1 MEYTKL
7 TEKYRPTDLNNIC
20 GNTNIIQ
27 CLKSFSLLDFPNM
40 LFYGPPGTG
49 KTTTI
54 KALIHNKINPINIL
68 ELNASDDRGINIVRN
83 QIKQF
88 AETSTQLRIVI
99 LDEADSMSKDAQN
112 ALRRIME
119 DYENCRFCLICNYVK
134 NIIDPIQSRCAK
146 FKFSNMKDEE
156 VKCHAL
162 EIINKE
168 NIVIEDIEGISM
180 LVSAANGDMRKLIND
195 IQGIKK
201 TYNKIDKKHVQEFL
215 GIVDQDQI
223 NKICGWLLNPE
234 ISFKNAYMAILNEDI
249 ECETILQEIF
259 KKILTL
265 KLDNKFAI
273 IQGLS
278 EIEYALAKGCNDKI
292 QLSALVGLFKET

>member
-1 MEYTKL
+1 MEHTKL
-7 TEKYRPTDLNNIC
+7 TEKYRPTNLDNIC
-20 GNTNIIQ
+20 GNTDIIQ

-49 KTTTI
+49 KTTAI
-54 KALIHNKINPINIL
+54 KALVYNKISLINIL

-88 AETSTQLRIVI
+88 AETSTQLRLVI
-99 LDEADSMSKDAQN
+99 LDEVDSMSRDAQN

-119 DYENCRFCLICNYVK
+119 DYENCRFCLICNYIK

-146 FKFSNMKDEE
+146 FRFSSMKDEDI
-156 VKCHAL
+156 KHHAL
-162 EIINKE
+162 KIIDEE
-168 NIVIEDIEGISM
+168 NITIEDPEGILM
-180 LVSAANGDMRKLIND
+180 LVNAANGDMRKLIND

-201 TYNKIDKKHVQEFL
+201 TYNKINIKCIQEFL
-215 GIVDQDQI
+215 GIVDQNQI
-223 NKICGWLLNPE
+223 NKICDLLLNPT
-234 ISFKNAYMAILNEDI
+234 ISFKNTYMAILNEDV

-259 KKILTL
+259 KKILNL

-278 EIEYALAKGCNDKI
+278 EIEHALSKGCNDQI
-292 QLSALVGLFKET
+292 QLSALVGLFKDK